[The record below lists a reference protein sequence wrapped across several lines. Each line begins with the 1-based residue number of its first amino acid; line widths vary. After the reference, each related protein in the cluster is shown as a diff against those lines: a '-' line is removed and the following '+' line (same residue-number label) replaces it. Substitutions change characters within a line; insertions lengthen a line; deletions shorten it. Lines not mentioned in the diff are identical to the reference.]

1 MLREYFLGSRTQSTL
16 AFVKYPRALHCTA
29 SLRFKLNALNGL
41 NLQIGGHISRS
52 FRPRGSKNM
61 VNNVQTLIKYV
72 VESFAEKKNEIE
84 YLVEEKENVIEVTV
98 LLNASDMGK
107 VIGKQGKIAKALRT
121 LVSAST
127 PRDSKRYVVEIK
139 EKA

>member
-1 MLREYFLGSRTQSTL
+1 MDN
-16 AFVKYPRALHCTA
+16 K
-29 SLRFKLNALNGL
+29 
-41 NLQIGGHISRS
+41 
-52 FRPRGSKNM
+52 
-61 VNNVQTLIKYV
+61 VNQLIRYV
-72 VESFAEKKNEIE
+72 VESFAEKKDEIE
-84 YLVEEKENVIEVTV
+84 YKVEEKESVIEVTV
-98 LLNASDMGK
+98 LLNSSDMGK